1 VSLVL
6 LERKL
11 LKFHF
16 KEVTSLYLAYFYVV
30 LLPKCCLVL
39 LVVVLALV
47 VDIDQD
53 SLSYLLVFY
62 LN

>member
-6 LERKL
+6 SERKL

-30 LLPKCCLVL
+30 LLPKCCLV
-39 LVVVLALV
+39 V
-47 VDIDQD
+47 
-53 SLSYLLVFY
+53 SCSFSFSC
-62 LN
+62 